1 MVMDPNCKNTTYID
15 YELEAE
21 VFDQIRKLALDP
33 NYLDEIRE
41 DRADDG
47 DDKIALI
54 EKEIAELS
62 ELISGYMD
70 LYPLKKL
77 TLQEVE
83 AKIEPLAD
91 RREKLED
98 ELAVLLD
105 EEDDSILST
114 EAAFEIINSFD
125 DILDRGDFNEI
136 RKTLEILID
145 RIFIDGDTLKIH
157 WNFR

>member
-1 MVMDPNCKNTTYID
+1 MDPNCKNTTYVD
-15 YELEAE
+15 HVLEEE
-21 VFDQIRKLALDP
+21 VFSQIRKLALDP

-114 EAAFEIINSFD
+114 EDALELVRSFD
-125 DILDRGDFNEI
+125 DILERGDFDEI
-136 RKTLEILID
+136 RKTLEILIE
-145 RIFIDGDTLKIH
+145 RIIIDGDTLKIH